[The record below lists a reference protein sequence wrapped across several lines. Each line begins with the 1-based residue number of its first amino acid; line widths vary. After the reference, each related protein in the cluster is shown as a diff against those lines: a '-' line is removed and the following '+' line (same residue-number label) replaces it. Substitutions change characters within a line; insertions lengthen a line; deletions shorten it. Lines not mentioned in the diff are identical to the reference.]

1 MSAKDEE
8 ADGLALIDAVIRI
21 RSASAE
27 PLTAA
32 QVHKALTDEGANLE
46 FSAVKKACSKAAK
59 RMPPGDHPAATTAA
73 AASEQPTEPSNKE
86 KKLAK
91 AAAGALATAETGM
104 MMALQRLQNRHTL
117 NSNASLSP
125 AFLALADR
133 AFLERA
139 VQRAITGSLD
149 PDETVCSERVAAD
162 KATLEWILHQGCSF
176 ELSTEE
182 RTAATAQLAT
192 EWFTTSP
199 TRRGRPAGSQRKGQR
214 GTKFANMC

>member
-1 MSAKDEE
+1 MDACMDEE
-8 ADGLALIDAVIRI
+8 ALIDAVIRI

-59 RMPPGDHPAATTAA
+59 RMPPGNPAATTAA
-73 AASEQPTEPSNKE
+73 AASEQPARMSKKE
-86 KKLAK
+86 EKLAK
-91 AAAGALATAETGM
+91 AAAGALATAETVM
-104 MMALQRLQNRHTL
+104 MMALQRLHNRHTL
-117 NSNASLSP
+117 NSNATLSP
-125 AFLALADR
+125 AFLNSADS

-149 PDETVCSERVAAD
+149 PDESICRERVAAD

-192 EWFTTSP
+192 EWFTTLPSK
-199 TRRGRPAGSQRKGQR
+199 RGRVAGLRSSHDDS
-214 GTKFANMC
+214 A